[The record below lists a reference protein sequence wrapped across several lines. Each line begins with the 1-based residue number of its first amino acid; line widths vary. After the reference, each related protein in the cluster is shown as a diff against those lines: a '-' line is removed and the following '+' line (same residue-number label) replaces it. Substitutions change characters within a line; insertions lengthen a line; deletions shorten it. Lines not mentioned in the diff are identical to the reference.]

1 MPKIKKLPLNVLE
14 LQQHPTL
21 TALLSD
27 DRITQKKLLDIQYL
41 SIKELQCVLDSCPIP
56 VLKTENE
63 GQFVV
68 LAIIPLIKVI
78 LSHDAAYKL
87 IASLIIY
94 DEAEPIIS
102 TLALIKPALLAPEFR
117 SLPQQLHSRHN
128 NAKSLN
134 LAVPSKKQLSHLA
147 QVSPS
152 SIRGDK
158 CI

>member
-1 MPKIKKLPLNVLE
+1 VPKIKKLPLNVLE